1 MGGQA
6 CDAIT
11 MLRKAID
18 IAHLVAIA
26 LTAAVMAVVLWQLLA
41 HPARP
46 GERAIDA
53 IERVT

>member
-1 MGGQA
+1 
-6 CDAIT
+6 

-41 HPARP
+41 HPAHPARA

-53 IERVT
+53 IAGHVAA

>member
-1 MGGQA
+1 M
-6 CDAIT
+6 T

-26 LTAAVMAVVLWQLLA
+26 LTAAVMAVVLWPLLA

-53 IERVT
+53 IAGHVAA